1 VVELEEVAL
10 EVREKGVLL
19 GRRVLGFEGHL
30 NKVGFVEYWELVFP
44 EPYVL
49 ALTIV
54 LALMPV

>member
-1 VVELEEVAL
+1 MEEVAL